1 MQSLGYMVGG
11 LAADARRAAS
21 TSARARRAAA
31 ADAAE
36 EEAVAL
42 PQDEA
47 TRTRRHRVKVTE
59 LGRGY
64 EYMDLEP
71 EPSTASDRPAPAIG
85 FAGTIAT
92 RAATGPAGLS
102 ALAVHELDDRP
113 RMPLLPGT
121 WGSDPKASKP

>member
-1 MQSLGYMVGG
+1 
-11 LAADARRAAS
+11 
-21 TSARARRAAA
+21 
-31 ADAAE
+31 DAAE

-47 TRTRRHRVKVTE
+47 TKTRRHRVKVTE

-71 EPSTASDRPAPAIG
+71 STASDRPAPAMG

-92 RAATGPAGLS
+92 RAATGPAGLN
-102 ALAVHELDDRP
+102 ALAVGEPDDRP

-121 WGSDPKASKP
+121 WGSDPTASKP